1 MIGKAKLPMASLI
14 GHESDISRESYTRFE
29 FPLLYF
35 CSYVNEVNR
44 FLNAMS
50 AASSGGPAGL
60 VEGGASSGT
69 PGVSRQMSV
78 QESSTSSTGGPEV
91 VVVDD
96 AVIEKAATY
105 ASQVDGIRAVLSR
118 LN

>member
-1 MIGKAKLPMASLI
+1 
-14 GHESDISRESYTRFE
+14 
-29 FPLLYF
+29 
-35 CSYVNEVNR
+35 
-44 FLNAMS
+44 MS

-60 VEGGASSGT
+60 VEGGASSSGT

-118 LN
+118 SN

>member
-1 MIGKAKLPMASLI
+1 MV
-14 GHESDISRESYTRFE
+14 SREFYTRFE

-60 VEGGASSGT
+60 VEGGASSSGT

-118 LN
+118 LL

>member
-1 MIGKAKLPMASLI
+1 MIL
-14 GHESDISRESYTRFE
+14 D
-29 FPLLYF
+29 LLLDEDDADTVGVDEAGF
-35 CSYVNEVNR
+35 LTVLGIIEV
-44 FLNAMS
+44 
-50 AASSGGPAGL
+50 
-60 VEGGASSGT
+60 T
-69 PGVSRQMSV
+69 PPP
-78 QESSTSSTGGPEV
+78 PEV

>member
-1 MIGKAKLPMASLI
+1 MV
-14 GHESDISRESYTRFE
+14 SREFYTRFE

-60 VEGGASSGT
+60 VEGGASSSGT
-69 PGVSRQMSV
+69 PGVSRQMST
-78 QESSTSSTGGPEV
+78 QESSTSSGGPEV

-96 AVIEKAATY
+96 AVIEKATTY

-118 LN
+118 SN

>member
-1 MIGKAKLPMASLI
+1 
-14 GHESDISRESYTRFE
+14 
-29 FPLLYF
+29 
-35 CSYVNEVNR
+35 
-44 FLNAMS
+44 MS

-78 QESSTSSTGGPEV
+78 QESSTSSGGPEV

-96 AVIEKAATY
+96 AVIEKATTY

-118 LN
+118 SN